1 MTHGG
6 ARSGPNSRLTDLGL
20 RAGGVALL
28 AVAAFAIRILY
39 YRAWP
44 SSRLEPGALDFLLA
58 AIGFIASSA
67 GATLLLLG
75 THIFDQVFMSE
86 RWAHRDVVQP
96 RSNDTG
102 SQPRPVMPSANG
114 DQQEDQRERA
124 HTRFA

>member
-20 RAGGVALL
+20 RAGGGALL
-28 AVAAFAIRILY
+28 AVAAFAIRMLY
-39 YRAWP
+39 YRAEP
-44 SSRLEPGALDFLLA
+44 SSRLDPGALDFLLA
-58 AIGFIASSA
+58 AIGFFAASA
-67 GATLLLLG
+67 GATALLLG
-75 THIFDQVFMSE
+75 THIFDQVFISE

-114 DQQEDQRERA
+114 DQEEDQRERA